1 MGCEAAL
8 NQVNSVL
15 LDKPYAPLLPVPG
28 SSRTSPLLHTGIPA
42 YRHTG
47 IPIDRKQ
54 AKRRPVSLCKI
65 LK

>member
-15 LDKPYAPLLPVPG
+15 PDKPYAPLLPVPG

-42 YRHTG
+42 YRHT
-47 IPIDRKQ
+47 DRSQ
-54 AKRRPVSLCKI
+54 TSEASSGQPL
-65 LK
+65 

>member
-15 LDKPYAPLLPVPG
+15 PDKPYASLLPVPG
-28 SSRTSPLLHTGIPA
+28 SSRTSPLL
-42 YRHTG
+42 HTG

>member
-28 SSRTSPLLHTGIPA
+28 SSQTSEASSGQPL
-42 YRHTG
+42 
-47 IPIDRKQ
+47 
-54 AKRRPVSLCKI
+54 
-65 LK
+65 